1 MDLLIGLMIVGML
14 MMMLSITVLIG
25 LQIMIHKP
33 QKAPLQTEQDEAQIQ
48 KMERLQ
54 RQFDNMMSYTG
65 VDDGH

>member
-1 MDLLIGLMIVGML
+1 MYLLIGLMIVAIL

-25 LQIMIHKP
+25 LQVIIHKP

-65 VDDGH
+65 VDDGY

>member
-1 MDLLIGLMIVGML
+1 MYLLIGLMIVAML

-33 QKAPLQTEQDEAQIQ
+33 QKAPLQTERDEAQIQ

>member
-1 MDLLIGLMIVGML
+1 MYLLIGLMIVAIL

-65 VDDGH
+65 VDDGR

>member
-1 MDLLIGLMIVGML
+1 MYLLIGLMIVGIL

-25 LQIMIHKP
+25 LQIIIHKP
-33 QKAPLQTEQDEAQIQ
+33 QKAPLQAEQDEAQRQ

-65 VDDGH
+65 VDDGQ

>member
-1 MDLLIGLMIVGML
+1 MYLLIGLMIVAIL

-25 LQIMIHKP
+25 LQIVIHKP
-33 QKAPLQTEQDEAQIQ
+33 QKAPPQTEQDEAQRQ

-65 VDDGH
+65 VDDGS

>member
-1 MDLLIGLMIVGML
+1 MYLLIGVMIVAML

-25 LQIMIHKP
+25 LQIMLHKP